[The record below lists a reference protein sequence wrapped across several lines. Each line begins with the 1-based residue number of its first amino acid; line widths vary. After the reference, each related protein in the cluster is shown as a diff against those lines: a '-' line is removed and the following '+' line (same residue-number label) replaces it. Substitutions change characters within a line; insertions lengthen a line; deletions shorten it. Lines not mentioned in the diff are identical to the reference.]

1 MASGDDLFRAVDK
14 DKLPVH
20 VAIIMDGNGR
30 WAKQRGLPR
39 IMGHKAGM
47 EVIRNVVKMSS
58 KLGIKFLT
66 LYAFS
71 TENWKRP
78 GEEVNF
84 LMRLLVE
91 YLNREV
97 EELNTNNV
105 KITSIGRISE
115 LPQAAYEQLMRSID
129 YTAGNTGLT
138 LNLALNYGGRIEILD
153 AVNTV
158 INDIKTGKLPVDAYI
173 DKNTFSSYLYTASM
187 PDPDLLIRTSGERRV
202 SNFLLYQIAYTE
214 MYFSDAYWP
223 DFDDVEYLKAII
235 DYQNRHRRYGAI

>member
-1 MASGDDLFRAVDK
+1 MASSDDLFQAVDK

-30 WAKQRGLPR
+30 WAKRRGLPR

-47 EVIRNVVKMSS
+47 EVIRSVVKMSS
-58 KLGIKFLT
+58 RLGIKFLT

-78 GEEVNF
+78 SEEVNF

-97 EELNTNNV
+97 EELNANNV
-105 KITSIGRISE
+105 RITSIGRIKE
-115 LPQAAYEQLMRSID
+115 LPQVAYEQLVRAMN

-138 LNLALNYGGRIEILD
+138 LNLALNYGGRTEILD
-153 AVNTV
+153 A
-158 INDIKTGKLPVDAYI
+158 INAVVSDIKAGKLPVDAGI
-173 DKNTFSSYLYTASM
+173 DQDTFSGYLYTASM

-214 MYFSDAYWP
+214 MYFSDLYWP
-223 DFDDVEYLKAII
+223 DFDDAEYLKAII

>member
-1 MASGDDLFRAVDK
+1 MASSDDLFRAVDK

-30 WAKQRGLPR
+30 WAKRRGLPR

-47 EVIRNVVKMSS
+47 EVIKSVVNMSS
-58 KLGIKFLT
+58 ELGIKFLT

-78 GEEVNF
+78 SEEVNF

-97 EELNTNNV
+97 EELNANNV
-105 KITSIGRISE
+105 RITSIGRIKE
-115 LPQAAYEQLMRSID
+115 LPRVAYEQLVKSMD

-138 LNLALNYGGRIEILD
+138 MNLALNYGGRTEILD
-153 AVNTV
+153 AVNAV
-158 INDIKTGKLPVDAYI
+158 VNDIKAGKLPVDAGI
-173 DKNTFSSYLYTASM
+173 DQNTFSGYLYTASM

-214 MYFSDAYWP
+214 MYFSDLYWP
-223 DFDDVEYLKAII
+223 DFDDAEYLKAII

>member
-1 MASGDDLFRAVDK
+1 MASCDDLFRAVDK

-30 WAKQRGLPR
+30 WANQRGLPR

-105 KITSIGRISE
+105 KITSIGRINE
-115 LPQAAYEQLMRSID
+115 LPQAAYEQLVKSMD
-129 YTAGNTGLT
+129 YTASNTGLT

-153 AVNTV
+153 AVNAV

-173 DKNTFSSYLYTASM
+173 DKNTFSSYLYTASI

-214 MYFSDAYWP
+214 MYFSDVYWP
-223 DFDDVEYLKAII
+223 DFDDAEYLKAII